1 MWTPYKGRAKT
12 MIYTNTHTFTYKN
25 DLLNSFN
32 HMFNHMALEPRCG
45 ALRPGAL
52 QLGRAQTGYLS
63 ILSIPWT
70 AFCSQSSSYY
80 SFSCTY
86 RSTILRSTSSDCKII
101 SGQLDELFPKIYIFS
116 WFTQVVEHVK
126 HFKLISTIFFW
137 VSRAMKSKVSFT
149 KSIFCISRELN
160 SFGNL
165 LFANRFSTLLIGFST
180 QGERMR
186 SGFGSR

>member
-12 MIYTNTHTFTYKN
+12 MIYTNTHKR
-25 DLLNSFN
+25 LLTKTIYWIRLI
-32 HMFNHMALEPRCG
+32 MFNHMALEPRCG
-45 ALRPGAL
+45 ALRPG
-52 QLGRAQTGYLS
+52 GAQTGYLS

-70 AFCSQSSSYY
+70 VFCSQSSSHY
-80 SFSCTY
+80 SFSCAY
-86 RSTILRSTSSDCKII
+86 RSTTLRSTSSDCKII

-126 HFKLISTIFFW
+126 HFKLISAIFFW
-137 VSRAMKSKVSFT
+137 VSRAMKSKISFT

-165 LFANRFSTLLIGFST
+165 LFANRFSTQFP
-180 QGERMR
+180 QRERMR